1 MVIRANAKTRYN
13 APVPKKKLLPSGEP
27 AESRRETRQRKTAE
41 TYDQK
46 SQRAR
51 DFKNITIKRT
61 IGGKDVTDKP
71 QAEREQLAREFL
83 DRQSGASE
91 ERTRLFK
98 EAGAREVRKE
108 LGLEERDID
117 ERAAEPPQETQIETE
132 APQKLPPVEAQAIEE
147 DAPFGM
153 MNLPD
158 GTQRPATFMESGR
171 VMPITA
177 GDVTDAVFLA
187 SGMALPAVA
196 GKHLAM
202 KAPGMIFSRA
212 AKASGWR
219 IPAAALARGWVPTGL
234 QTFRA
239 LGILGIAGGIK
250 NWILRPT
257 LADSQAILAKSIAR
271 LNALPA
277 AVAAQERTYEG
288 AKEEMAQAIG
298 EVASAER
305 SVKWLTHTPLKWIA
319 GARDTSVAFAY
330 FNDDVEKGV
339 YSIALENSRES
350 FRVAQARERFG
361 E

>member
-41 TYDQK
+41 TSDQK

-147 DAPFGM
+147 DPEAPFGRWS
-153 MNLPD
+153 D
-158 GTQRPATFMESGR
+158 GRPVTFMESGR
-171 VMPITA
+171 AMPITA

-187 SGMALPAVA
+187 SGLALPAVA
-196 GKHLAM
+196 GKHLA
-202 KAPGMIFSRA
+202 
-212 AKASGWR
+212 
-219 IPAAALARGWVPTGL
+219 
-234 QTFRA
+234 
-239 LGILGIAGGIK
+239 
-250 NWILRPT
+250 
-257 LADSQAILAKSIAR
+257 
-271 LNALPA
+271 
-277 AVAAQERTYEG
+277 
-288 AKEEMAQAIG
+288 
-298 EVASAER
+298 
-305 SVKWLTHTPLKWIA
+305 
-319 GARDTSVAFAY
+319 
-330 FNDDVEKGV
+330 
-339 YSIALENSRES
+339 
-350 FRVAQARERFG
+350 
-361 E
+361 